1 MKLNDYYVYIDGK
14 FYNIYGSL
22 EHLRQFLSNFISQTS
37 FSKIEVLKH
46 G

>member
-1 MKLNDYYVYIDGK
+1 MTLCDYYVYIDGK
-14 FYNIYGSL
+14 FYNIYGNL
-22 EHLRQFLSNFISQTS
+22 EQLRLFLSSFVSTTS